1 MDFNQALTIAKEY
14 GQEHLFRYYEE
25 LSEEQKKNL
34 LAQFDLI
41 DFSLLKELEKES
53 SEELEG
59 VIEPLPG
66 AMKIG
71 QIEAEKEELSE
82 IGLKALRGYEVGCV
96 LLAGGQGTRLG
107 SDNPKGMYDIGLTRP
122 LYIFEMQIQNLMQVV
137 KETGVWVPLFI
148 MTSAKNDKVTRAF
161 FEEHGYFGY
170 NKEYVFFFVQ
180 AMAPSVDY
188 NGKIYMEGKDTISMS
203 PNGNGGWFISLVN
216 SDAWDHAKR
225 LGVKWLNVYAVDNVL
240 QKMADPLFVGA
251 TIRSG
256 CPVGAKAVAKAAPDE
271 RVGVLCRRNGKPS
284 IVEYYELT
292 ENMMYAK
299 NEEGEPLYNYGVILN
314 YLLKV
319 EELEKIVNN
328 AMPVHIVEKK
338 IPYMDVDG
346 TCVKPEKPN
355 GYKFETLIL
364 DMIYLMDDCL
374 TFEVVREKE
383 FAPIKNSTGVDS
395 VESARILLQKNGVV
409 L

>member
-1 MDFNQALTIAKEY
+1 MDFKQALTVAKEY
-14 GQEHLFRYYEE
+14 GQEHLFRYYDE
-25 LSEEQKKNL
+25 LSEEQRAKF

-41 DFSLLKELEKES
+41 DFRLLKQLEEES

-59 VIEPLPG
+59 IIEPLPG
-66 AMKIG
+66 AMKID
-71 QIEAEKEELSE
+71 QIEAEKEELRE

-122 LYIFEMQIQNLMQVV
+122 LYIFEMQIQNLLQVV

-148 MTSAKNDKVTRAF
+148 MTSVKNDKVTRAF

-170 NKEYVFFFVQ
+170 NKEYVFFFIQ

-188 NGKIYMEGKDTISMS
+188 SGKIYMEDKDTISMS

-216 SDAWDHAKR
+216 SDVWVHARR

-256 CPVGAKAVAKAAPDE
+256 CPVGAKAVAKAAPEE
-271 RVGVLCRRNGKPS
+271 RVGVLCKRNGKPS

-292 ENMMYAK
+292 KDMMYAR
-299 NEEGEPLYNYGVILN
+299 NEEGELLYNYGVILN

-319 EELEKIVNN
+319 EDLEKIVHN

-346 TCVKPEKPN
+346 TYVKPEKQN

-383 FAPIKNSTGVDS
+383 FAPIKNAVGIDS
-395 VESARILLQKNGVV
+395 VESARALLQKNGVI